1 MGWEARIGGSG
12 CTWRSCT
19 LPPYPAQVFTLLGVH
34 EFLPSMELLSKWQ
47 GRLCKLEPT
56 LCVNILAALC
66 QHLAAVAGCV
76 RGGGLADA
84 WRVRRIFR
92 VKGFNP
98 GNPEP

>member
-56 LCVNILAALC
+56 LCVNILAAVSVC
-66 QHLAAVAGCV
+66 QHPGSSVSASGSGRWVCA
-76 RGGGLADA
+76 GGG
-84 WRVRRIFR
+84 
-92 VKGFNP
+92 P
-98 GNPEP
+98 S